1 MQHIH
6 ATVSDSLAADGF
18 RSAFLPYRNL
28 AQIVQA
34 YDDLAR
40 LNPDIPNIQNAVAYF
55 HSHQPPDLPFEPKSF
70 LVGAYPASCAQ
81 IVVTAEGRR
90 LAIPIPPTYLDD
102 TPERQR
108 LRERLEQAAQDFQ
121 TAPCRGVSQKLL
133 AVLSGLGRFGRNN
146 ICYVGSWGSYVNL
159 KAFYTDI
166 PCADVSYPI
175 RFMDACKACDL
186 CRQNCPTGA
195 IGAKTA
201 IDAGLCLT
209 LHNENDQPLPDWL
222 PPDVHHALIG
232 CLRCQTCCPQNPPLP
247 EKDIK
252 TLEGFFKGYVVKPK
266 SWKEHKVAGLPA
278 ASFLADYEDKE
289 PMVEYRTY
297 ILGKGHVYW
306 FVFRAPKEGFEAL
319 RPTLDTTVNGLKVQ

>member
-6 ATVSDSLAADGF
+6 AAVSGALAADGF

-34 YDDLAR
+34 YEDLAR
-40 LNPDIPNIQNAVAYF
+40 LNPDIPNIQNAVAFF

-70 LVGAYPASCAQ
+70 LIVAYPASFAQ
-81 IVVTAEGRR
+81 IVLTTEGRR

-108 LRERLEQAAQDFQ
+108 LRERLEQAAQGFQ

-159 KAFYTDI
+159 KAFYSDI

-175 RFMDACKACDL
+175 RFMDACQACDL

-201 IDAGLCLT
+201 IDAGRCLT
-209 LHNENDQPLPDWL
+209 LYNENDQPLPDWL
-222 PPDVHHALIG
+222 PPAVHHALIG
-232 CLRCQTCCPQNPPLP
+232 CLRCQACCPQNPPLP

-252 TLEGFFKGYVVKPK
+252 TLECDAAESRDLLAATTTAPGPELTAKLRQFGLHAFCIAR
-266 SWKEHKVAGLPA
+266 AGRNARLFIDA
-278 ASFLADYEDKE
+278 NRS
-289 PMVEYRTY
+289 
-297 ILGKGHVYW
+297 
-306 FVFRAPKEGFEAL
+306 
-319 RPTLDTTVNGLKVQ
+319 